1 MTCATSEIKCYFEQL
16 DIFKC
21 CFSFKDTINRMT
33 PPLTFRRNIM
43 KALFLL
49 DDKLPLNSH
58 VILVGLVQADFIYP
72 AMAERL
78 HPIGNV
84 NLWVISTSYKY
95 LPGSLHANVYYKDL
109 YEWFNCMQI
118 GPCTGWLNS
127 NKTLRDIASKVIS
140 TLHCHVATNVYFRG
154 RRN

>member
-1 MTCATSEIKCYFEQL
+1 MTCATSEIKFYFEQL
-16 DIFKC
+16 DIFKY

-84 NLWVISTSYKY
+84 NLWVY
-95 LPGSLHANVYYKDL
+95 LP
-109 YEWFNCMQI
+109 FI
-118 GPCTGWLNS
+118 
-127 NKTLRDIASKVIS
+127 
-140 TLHCHVATNVYFRG
+140 
-154 RRN
+154 

>member
-84 NLWVISTSYKY
+84 DLWVISTSYLHIFQEVCTLMCTTKTCMN
-95 LPGSLHANVYYKDL
+95 GSIVCK
-109 YEWFNCMQI
+109 
-118 GPCTGWLNS
+118 S
-127 NKTLRDIASKVIS
+127 
-140 TLHCHVATNVYFRG
+140 G
-154 RRN
+154 RALVG